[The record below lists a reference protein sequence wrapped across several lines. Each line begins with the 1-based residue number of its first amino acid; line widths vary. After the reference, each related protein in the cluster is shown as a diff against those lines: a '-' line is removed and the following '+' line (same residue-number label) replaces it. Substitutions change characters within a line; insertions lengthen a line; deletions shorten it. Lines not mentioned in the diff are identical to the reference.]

1 MVGSPTIEMHRR
13 VDGGAA
19 PTFKFRAAGPCVR
32 PSVAFTAGRLRPEP
46 SRDRYS
52 RSGIKPGLKPRN
64 AGRRKDVR
72 DERARPSRA
81 LPARGAGAEQQRGRH
96 RSARAAHRRRD
107 PDRPPEG
114 FDAA

>member
-1 MVGSPTIEMHRR
+1 MVGSPTIDMDRR

-32 PSVAFTAGRLRPEP
+32 PRSLSPPAGLRPEP

-52 RSGIKPGLKPRN
+52 RSGIKPGLKPRD

-72 DERARPSRA
+72 DERARPAMNAPVAS
-81 LPARGAGAEQQRGRH
+81 GAGARFGH
-96 RSARAAHRRRD
+96 RLRAAASRS
-107 PDRPPEG
+107 
-114 FDAA
+114 FDMR